1 MRPPL
6 ANPFPPRPRTGTRRA
21 KAATGAFR
29 ATRAFGYA
37 PPVPSRPADRPTESP
52 WRLDPGLAHLNH
64 GSFGAC
70 PEPVLAAQARWR
82 ARIETDPTGF
92 FRHTLWPALDRARAE
107 LAAFV
112 GAAPEDLV
120 FVANATA
127 GVNVVLRSLGLGPG
141 DELLTTDHAYGS
153 CRRALEDTAAHRG
166 CRVVVAPV
174 PFPLAGPEAVL
185 EAVLD
190 RVTPRTRVALLDH
203 VTSPTALVFPIERLV
218 AALGERGIDTL
229 VDGAHAPG
237 MLALDVAGL
246 GATWYTGNCHKWLC
260 APRGAAFLHV
270 RRDRQP
276 GLRPLVVGEGRPAA
290 GPLPPLHRAFDWP
303 GTFDPSAWLTV
314 PEAIRWVGAQ
324 VRGGWPAVR
333 DRNRSLALEARAQL
347 CAALGLAPPAP
358 ESMLGSMAAVPL
370 PGGLTTARA
379 GGPDALRD
387 HLRDHHGV
395 VAPVIPWPGPASWLL
410 RVSAHLYNQ
419 PADYARLL
427 EALRD
432 P

>member
-1 MRPPL
+1 M
-6 ANPFPPRPRTGTRRA
+6 
-21 KAATGAFR
+21 
-29 ATRAFGYA
+29 
-37 PPVPSRPADRPTESP
+37 PSRPADRPTESP

-70 PEPVLAAQARWR
+70 PEPVLAAQSWWR
-82 ARIETDPTGF
+82 ARIEADPTGF
-92 FRHTLWPALDRARAE
+92 FRHTLWPALDEARAE

-127 GVNVVLRSLGLGPG
+127 GVNAVLHSLELGPG

-153 CRRALEDTAAHRG
+153 CRRALEDTAARRG

-174 PFPLAGPEAVL
+174 PFPVAGPEAVL
-185 EAVLD
+185 EAVLE

-218 AALGERGIDTL
+218 SALGERGVDAL

-237 MLALDVAGL
+237 MLALDVAAL
-246 GATWYTGNCHKWLC
+246 GAAWYTGNCHKWLC

-270 RRDRQP
+270 RGDRQP

-290 GPLPPLHRAFDWP
+290 AGRLPPLHRAFDWP

-324 VRGGWPAVR
+324 LPGGWPAVR
-333 DRNRSLALEARAQL
+333 ARNRSLVLEARARL
-347 CAALGLAPPAP
+347 CAGLGVAPPAP

-370 PGGLTTARA
+370 PGELGAARTGDPHA
-379 GGPDALRD
+379 VRD
-387 HLRDHHGV
+387 HLRDRHGV
-395 VAPVIPWPGPASWLL
+395 VAPVIPWPGPASWLI

-419 PADYARLL
+419 PGDYARLL
-427 EALRD
+427 EALHA
-432 P
+432 PEG